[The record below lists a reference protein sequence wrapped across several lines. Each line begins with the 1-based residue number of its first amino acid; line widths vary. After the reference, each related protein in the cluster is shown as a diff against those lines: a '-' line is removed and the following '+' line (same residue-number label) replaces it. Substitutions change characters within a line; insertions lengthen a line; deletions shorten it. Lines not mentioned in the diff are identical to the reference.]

1 VPCPRDIHALHAQEK
16 RSESERASERAK
28 EEMLARAFAYT
39 GARRSSS
46 ASNAPRGTK
55 WFAYEARD
63 KSMPLKLDAGTE

>member
-1 VPCPRDIHALHAQEK
+1 MRYTRRK
-16 RSESERASERAK
+16 REARASERAK
-28 EEMLARAFAYT
+28 EEMLARAFACI
-39 GARRSSS
+39 GARRTSS